1 MGMGT
6 AAVRKLRCY
15 AFWLAFLSSLL
26 PFSVATFAASATPET
41 PETYQITAAE
51 LTELQDNLSR
61 LQLINDSLTQALGE
75 QRNKAVDL
83 QTALTEAQEQLTE
96 ARRRQTALQ
105 VELAN
110 LKDLSKMQAESLE
123 KANKSFETF
132 AAEEKARRVRIKAQR
147 NVWETAA
154 GLLLVGLAMK

>member
-1 MGMGT
+1 MGT
-6 AAVRKLRCY
+6 AVRKLRCY

-26 PFSVATFAASATPET
+26 LFSAATFAASETPEM

-51 LTELQDNLSR
+51 LRQLESNLTR
-61 LQLINDSLTQALGE
+61 LQQINDSLTQALGE

-83 QTALTEAQEQLTE
+83 QIALTEAQEQLTE

-123 KANKSFETF
+123 KANKSFEMF
-132 AAEEKARRVRIKAQR
+132 AKEEKARRVRIKAQR
-147 NVWETAA
+147 NAWEAVAA
-154 GLLLVGLAMK
+154 CALIAFVAK

>member
-1 MGMGT
+1 MCRLLMCSL
-6 AAVRKLRCY
+6 LRC
-15 AFWLAFLSSLL
+15 ARWGLFLTLLCLLVLL
-26 PFSVATFAASATPET
+26 PAATSSASET
-41 PETYQITAAE
+41 PETYQVTAAE
-51 LTELQDNLSR
+51 LRRLEGNLTR
-61 LQLINDSLTQALGE
+61 LQQINDSLTQALGE

-105 VELAN
+105 VELDN

-147 NVWETAA
+147 NTWVAAAGILAA
-154 GLLLVGLAMK
+154 GLALK

>member
-1 MGMGT
+1 MCSFLMCSL
-6 AAVRKLRCY
+6 LRCARWGLY
-15 AFWLAFLSSLL
+15 LPLLCLLVLL
-26 PFSVATFAASATPET
+26 PAATSSASET
-41 PETYQITAAE
+41 PATYQITAAE

-110 LKDLSKMQAESLE
+110 LKSLSKMQAESLE
-123 KANKSFETF
+123 KANKSFERF
-132 AAEEKARRVRIKAQR
+132 AKEEKARRVRIKAQR
-147 NVWETAA
+147 NAWEAVAA
-154 GLLLVGLAMK
+154 CALIAFVAK

>member
-1 MGMGT
+1 MCRLLMCSL
-6 AAVRKLRCY
+6 LRC
-15 AFWLAFLSSLL
+15 ARWGLFLPLLCLLVLL
-26 PFSVATFAASATPET
+26 PAATSSAS
-41 PETYQITAAE
+41 ETYTITEAE
-51 LTELQDNLSR
+51 LRQLESNLTR
-61 LQLINDSLTQALGE
+61 LQQINDSLTQALGE

-83 QTALTEAQEQLTE
+83 QTALTEAERQLTE

-147 NVWETAA
+147 NTWVAAAGILAA
-154 GLLLVGLAMK
+154 GLALK

>member
-1 MGMGT
+1 MCRLLIR
-6 AAVRKLRCY
+6 ALLRC
-15 AFWLAFLSSLL
+15 ARWGLFLPLLCLLVLL
-26 PFSVATFAASATPET
+26 PAATSSAS
-41 PETYQITAAE
+41 ETYTITEAE
-51 LTELQDNLSR
+51 LRQLESNLTR
-61 LQLINDSLTQALGE
+61 LQQINDSLTQALGE

-123 KANKSFETF
+123 KANKSFEMF

-147 NVWETAA
+147 NAWEAVAA
-154 GLLLVGLAMK
+154 CALIAFVVR

>member
-1 MGMGT
+1 MR
-6 AAVRKLRCY
+6 ALLRC
-15 AFWLAFLSSLL
+15 ARWGLFLPLLLLLAPVTSW
-26 PFSVATFAASATPET
+26 ASEMPQEAYTV
-41 PETYQITAAE
+41 TAAE
-51 LTELQDNLSR
+51 LRQLEGNLTR
-61 LQLINDSLTQALGE
+61 LQQINDSLTQALGE

-147 NVWETAA
+147 NAWEAVAA
-154 GLLLVGLAMK
+154 CALIAFVAK

>member
-1 MGMGT
+1 MCRLLMCSL
-6 AAVRKLRCY
+6 LRC
-15 AFWLAFLSSLL
+15 ARWGLFLPLLCLLVLL
-26 PFSVATFAASATPET
+26 PAATSSASET
-41 PETYQITAAE
+41 PAYQVTAAE
-51 LTELQDNLSR
+51 LRQLESNLTR
-61 LQLINDSLTQALGE
+61 LQQINDSLTQALGE

-123 KANKSFETF
+123 KANKSFEMF
-132 AAEEKARRVRIKAQR
+132 AAEEKARRLRIKAQR
-147 NVWETAA
+147 NTWVAAAGILAA
-154 GLLLVGLAMK
+154 GLALK

>member
-1 MGMGT
+1 MCRLLIR
-6 AAVRKLRCY
+6 ALLRC
-15 AFWLAFLSSLL
+15 ARWGLFLPLLCLLVLL
-26 PFSVATFAASATPET
+26 PAATSSAS
-41 PETYQITAAE
+41 ETYTITEAE
-51 LTELQDNLSR
+51 LRQLESNLTR
-61 LQLINDSLTQALGE
+61 LQQINDSLTQALGE

-147 NVWETAA
+147 NAWEAVAA
-154 GLLLVGLAMK
+154 CALIAFVVK

>member
-1 MGMGT
+1 MCRLLMCSL
-6 AAVRKLRCY
+6 LRC
-15 AFWLAFLSSLL
+15 ARWGLFLPLLCLLVLL
-26 PFSVATFAASATPET
+26 PAATSSAS
-41 PETYQITAAE
+41 ETYTITEAE
-51 LTELQDNLSR
+51 LRQLESNLTR
-61 LQLINDSLTQALGE
+61 LQQINDSLTQALGE

-123 KANKSFETF
+123 KANKSFEMF
-132 AAEEKARRVRIKAQR
+132 AKEEKARRVRIKAQR
-147 NVWETAA
+147 NAWEAVAA
-154 GLLLVGLAMK
+154 CALIAFVAK

>member
-1 MGMGT
+1 MYSL
-6 AAVRKLRCY
+6 LRC
-15 AFWLAFLSSLL
+15 ARWGLFLPLLCLLLLL
-26 PFSVATFAASATPET
+26 PAATSSAS
-41 PETYQITAAE
+41 ETYTITEAE
-51 LTELQDNLSR
+51 LRQLEGNLTR
-61 LQLINDSLTQALGE
+61 LQQINDSLTQALGE

-147 NVWETAA
+147 NAWEAVAA
-154 GLLLVGLAMK
+154 CALIAFVAK

>member
-1 MGMGT
+1 MCRLLMCSL
-6 AAVRKLRCY
+6 LRC
-15 AFWLAFLSSLL
+15 ARWGLFLPLLCLLVLL
-26 PFSVATFAASATPET
+26 PAATSSASET
-41 PETYQITAAE
+41 PATYQITAAE
-51 LTELQDNLSR
+51 LRQLESNLSR

-83 QTALTEAQEQLTE
+83 QTALTE

-123 KANKSFETF
+123 KANKSFEMF
-132 AAEEKARRVRIKAQR
+132 AKEEKARRVRIKAQR
-147 NVWETAA
+147 NAWEAVAA
-154 GLLLVGLAMK
+154 CALIAFVVK

>member
-1 MGMGT
+1 MC
-6 AAVRKLRCY
+6 RNLILHLLRC
-15 AFWLAFLSSLL
+15 AHWSLL
-26 PFSVATFAASATPET
+26 LCLLVLLPAATSSASET
-41 PETYQITAAE
+41 PATYQITAAE

-61 LQLINDSLTQALGE
+61 LQLINDSLRQTCGQQQNRL
-75 QRNKAVDL
+75 VDL
-83 QTALTEAQEQLTE
+83 ATALTEAQEQLTE

-147 NVWETAA
+147 NAWETAA
-154 GLLLVGLAMK
+154 GLLVVGLALR

>member
-1 MGMGT
+1 MCRLLMR
-6 AAVRKLRCY
+6 ALLRC
-15 AFWLAFLSSLL
+15 ARWGLFLPLLCLLVLL
-26 PFSVATFAASATPET
+26 PSATSSASET
-41 PETYQITAAE
+41 PATYQITAAE
-51 LTELQDNLSR
+51 LQQLEGNLTR
-61 LQLINDSLTQALGE
+61 LQQINDSLTQELGA
-75 QRNKAVDL
+75 QKNKAVDL

-96 ARRRQTALQ
+96 ARWRQTALQ

-147 NVWETAA
+147 NAWEAVAA
-154 GLLLVGLAMK
+154 CALIAFVF

>member
-1 MGMGT
+1 LLCLL
-6 AAVRKLRCY
+6 V
-15 AFWLAFLSSLL
+15 LL
-26 PFSVATFAASATPET
+26 PAATSSAS
-41 PETYQITAAE
+41 ETYTITAAE
-51 LTELQDNLSR
+51 LRQLEGNLTR
-61 LQLINDSLTQALGE
+61 LQQINDSLTQALGE

-123 KANKSFETF
+123 KANKSFEMF
-132 AAEEKARRVRIKAQR
+132 AKEEKARRVRIKAQR
-147 NVWETAA
+147 NAWEAVAA
-154 GLLLVGLAMK
+154 CALIAFVAK

>member
-1 MGMGT
+1 MCRLLMCSL
-6 AAVRKLRCY
+6 LRCARWGLY
-15 AFWLAFLSSLL
+15 LPLLCLLVLL
-26 PFSVATFAASATPET
+26 PAATSSASET
-41 PETYQITAAE
+41 PATYQITAAE

-83 QTALTEAQEQLTE
+83 QTALTEAQKQLIA
-96 ARRRQTALQ
+96 ARNRQTALQ
-105 VELAN
+105 AELDN

-132 AAEEKARRVRIKAQR
+132 AAEEKARRLRIKAQR
-147 NVWETAA
+147 NTWVAAAGILAA
-154 GLLLVGLAMK
+154 GLALK